1 MCFIT
6 SPDPHRGND
15 RFDRSHCGTI
25 VVGTFSLWHCPA
37 VTWRIWLYTWSH
49 FIKMSVEK
57 VIYAVLCVFS
67 SACFMWCKSKDAC
80 PYFSFQNRH
89 LAHLHSPNF
98 SFFFFSSAN
107 YSWPTKPYPPTP
119 FLSPSNGAE
128 LRFLHVVVE
137 SGRGE
142 RGAAVARTWELS
154 EREDMTQICLLA
166 S

>member
-1 MCFIT
+1 MIALTAAIVAPLWLGLFHYDT
-6 SPDPHRGND
+6 VLL
-15 RFDRSHCGTI
+15 SHDGSDCT
-25 VVGTFSLWHCPA
+25 LWC
-37 VTWRIWLYTWSH
+37 H

-80 PYFSFQNRH
+80 PYFSFQHRH